1 MTATANSPDSLVHWH
16 GWTVP
21 RAADLVITL
30 SCHTTLRADSD
41 RRKADLAED
50 AAAARRGCC
59 GYAIGWAGET
69 IIP

>member
-1 MTATANSPDSLVHWH
+1 
-16 GWTVP
+16 
-21 RAADLVITL
+21 VITL
-30 SCHTTLRADSD
+30 SCHTTPRADSD